1 MNTKAFSLIELIIVI
16 AVISIMAAIA
26 FVAINPARR
35 IGEAKNDERRVEV
48 RSILKAIEKYSVD
61 NMSLPPSI
69 AGLNNDIPYMI
80 TSVSSGE
87 DLFCEIIDTNIEEV
101 VIGEE
106 LVDYL
111 PVLPIDPDVTNHL
124 AYGTG
129 YYLTK
134 KSDFAI
140 QVKPCYLYGNN
151 DVNPYQGSLGI
162 PDPPIAL
169 SVGAFGVNSVSLGWY
184 IPDDDGGSIIYD
196 YSIQYKESVAGTWE
210 IFNDGENTNT
220 WTTVSALA
228 ADTLYLFQV
237 AAVNDV
243 GISNYGNIVSQQTEP
258 AGGSGG
264 DVG

>member
-80 TSVSSGE
+80 TSVSSSE
-87 DLFCEIIDTNIEEV
+87 DLFCEIIDTNIEEI

-106 LVDYL
+106 LTDYL
-111 PVLPIDPDVTNHL
+111 PVLPIDPDVKNHL

-129 YYLTK
+129 YYLIK

-140 QVKPCYLYGNN
+140 QVKPCYLYYVGPVPN
-151 DVNPYQGSLGI
+151 QGSLTV
-162 PDPPIAL
+162 PDPPINL
-169 SVGAFGVNSVSLGWY
+169 NSPTFSSNSVALTWT
-184 IPDDDGGSIIYD
+184 IPDNDGGSIIYD
-196 YSIQYKESVAGTWE
+196 YIIEYKISGGPPWE
-210 IFNDGENTNT
+210 MFDDGESTST
-220 WTTVSALA
+220 WVNVTTLA
-228 ADTLYLFQV
+228 YETLYLFQV
-237 AAVNDV
+237 AAVNSV
-243 GISNYGNIVSQQTEP
+243 GVSNYSNIISQQTL
-258 AGGSGG
+258 AGGGSGG
-264 DVG
+264 PPD